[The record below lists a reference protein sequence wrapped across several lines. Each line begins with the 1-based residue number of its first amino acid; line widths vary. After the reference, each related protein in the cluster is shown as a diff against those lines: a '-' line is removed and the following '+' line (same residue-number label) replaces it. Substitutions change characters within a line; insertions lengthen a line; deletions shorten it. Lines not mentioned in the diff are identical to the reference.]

1 MLFEKNSTIYLFLKK
16 INRIINHNKIIA
28 DYEKK
33 ISDTVKTYEKS
44 ISDISHAYEGSIDT
58 IKHQLEFNREHY
70 LDLLHKVLT
79 GVIYED
85 EPISELG
92 KGEYDAQV
100 REYGWDWP
108 SKAHTM
114 IGSKRL
120 MNVRLLTESVLGNNV
135 PGDLI
140 ETGVWRGGACVMMR
154 GVLAAYGVTDRKVWL
169 ADSFS
174 GLPEPDEKSYP
185 LDANSNFHEYQ
196 ELSVSIDMVKN
207 IFEKYKFLDDQV
219 VFLKGWFRDTLH
231 NAPIEKIALLRL
243 DGDLYESTIQALD
256 ALYEKVSK
264 NGYII
269 VDDYHVVP
277 QCKNAVEDFCK
288 NKQIEPEIE
297 EIDGVGIFWKKK

>member
-1 MLFEKNSTIYLFLKK
+1 M
-16 INRIINHNKIIA
+16 INHDKIIN

-33 ISDTVKTYEKS
+33 ISDTVKLYEKS
-44 ISDISHAYEGSIDT
+44 ISDISHAYEGSIET
-58 IKHQLEFNREHY
+58 IKYQLEFNREHY

-85 EPISELG
+85 EPILESG

-120 MNVRLLTESVLGNNV
+120 TNVRSLTESVLGNDV

-154 GVLAAYGVTDRKVWL
+154 GVLAAYRVTDRKVWL

-174 GLPEPDEKSYP
+174 GLPEPDVEKYP
-185 LDANSNFHEYQ
+185 LDVKSNFHEYQ
-196 ELSVSIDMVKN
+196 ELSVSIEMVKN
-207 IFEKYKFLDDQV
+207 IFQKYNLLDDQV

-256 ALYEKVSK
+256 ALYGKVSK

-269 VDDYHVVP
+269 IDDYHVVP
-277 QCKNAVEDFCK
+277 QCKKAVEDFCK
-288 NKQIEPEIE
+288 KQHIDPKIE
-297 EIDGVGIFWKKK
+297 EIDGVGVFWKKNN